1 MSVTRATTPTFLL
14 QFNQQGLDLTTAH
27 NVYVTFRSG
36 AKTITKTGEDLE
48 VAAQSIS
55 VYLRQ
60 QDTIGWKVGNV
71 MIQANWTSADGSRTA
86 SEIVGYKI
94 DEQLLNKVVT

>member
-1 MSVTRATTPTFLL
+1 M
-14 QFNQQGLDLTTAH
+14 QFTQQGLDLTTAR

-36 AKTITKTGEDLE
+36 SRTLTKTGEDLE
-48 VAAQSIS
+48 VSAQSIS
-55 VYLRQ
+55 VYLSQ

-71 MIQANWTSADGSRTA
+71 MIQANWTTAEGHRIA